1 MNKKIFFVIFNL
13 LIIVSILSF
22 NNFLLFYFG
31 KNYLYIYILSIII
44 SVIFYFI
51 LSKSFIDDIFVINN
65 RLKDKIEKTMHE
77 INTPVATIS
86 INTEILRLKMQ
97 NSKNIKRLNRIDE
110 ACDNLLKLYENM
122 EYFLK
127 KEIDNVEIVDFELK
141 KFLNIAILKFNDLKG
156 NIQIIINTPPITITT
171 DKSGFELVI
180 DNLISNSIKHNK
192 KINTINIDLQ
202 NDILIFRDDGEGI
215 DTKIIYKVFNR
226 YFQNSD
232 TSKGFGIGL
241 NIVKEFCDKH
251 KIDIKIETSSNGTLF
266 KLNLKNI
273 IKGR

>member
-1 MNKKIFFVIFNL
+1 MSNLKITN
-13 LIIVSILSF
+13 
-22 NNFLLFYFG
+22 
-31 KNYLYIYILSIII
+31 
-44 SVIFYFI
+44 
-51 LSKSFIDDIFVINN
+51 
-65 RLKDKIEKTMHE
+65 
-77 INTPVATIS
+77 
-86 INTEILRLKMQ
+86 EILYELIKEFKGDINRRFEE
-97 NSKNIKRLNRIDE
+97 IEKRLNRIDE

-273 IKGR
+273 ISNLKLKNLKLINLINIKHP